1 MIFRSIFTNSF
12 GILTSRILG
21 FIRDLLTASYLGA
34 NIYSDLFFVAFK
46 LPNLFRRIFAEGAF
60 TQSFLPSFAASKIK
74 SVFSVSVYLRFLIF
88 LIFFS
93 LSVTL
98 FDKFFTKLI
107 ALGFDDK
114 TVSLAAPL
122 VALNFYYLILIFTVT
137 FIATLL
143 QYKNHFA
150 TTAFS
155 TALLNIGIIG
165 GLLYAKEYKPLTI
178 VYYMSYGVLIGGL
191 LQVAVHLLAL
201 RWLNLCKI
209 ITSGFKY
216 LKRRKSSLKDELKSF
231 YNSFFPAILGNS
243 TAQISAFLDTWLAS
257 FLAGGSI
264 SYLYYSNRIL
274 QLPLALFAIAT
285 SVAIFP
291 KIAKYLKN
299 GDEKRAQRIMKKS
312 FWFLAYFL
320 SFSTVGGIMLSNEI
334 IWLLFERGEFT
345 RSDTINSAL
354 VLSMYMI
361 GLLPYGLSKIFSL
374 WLYSTHK
381 QKYAAKISFYS
392 LIANVLLSLVLIFP
406 LKAAGLALASSIAGA
421 VLFVFTIKEYSI
433 EKFLD
438 IIRDKLLIYLVLLL
452 IAEVILLYILK
463 GIFNEFLS
471 F

>member
-1 MIFRSIFTNSF
+1 
-12 GILTSRILG
+12 
-21 FIRDLLTASYLGA
+21 
-34 NIYSDLFFVAFK
+34 
-46 LPNLFRRIFAEGAF
+46 
-60 TQSFLPSFAASKIK
+60 
-74 SVFSVSVYLRFLIF
+74 
-88 LIFFS
+88 
-93 LSVTL
+93 
-98 FDKFFTKLI
+98 
-107 ALGFDDK
+107 
-114 TVSLAAPL
+114 
-122 VALNFYYLILIFTVT
+122 
-137 FIATLL
+137 
-143 QYKNHFA
+143 
-150 TTAFS
+150 
-155 TALLNIGIIG
+155 
-165 GLLYAKEYKPLTI
+165 
-178 VYYMSYGVLIGGL
+178 
-191 LQVAVHLLAL
+191 
-201 RWLNLCKI
+201 
-209 ITSGFKY
+209 
-216 LKRRKSSLKDELKSF
+216 
-231 YNSFFPAILGNS
+231 
-243 TAQISAFLDTWLAS
+243 
-257 FLAGGSI
+257 
-264 SYLYYSNRIL
+264 
-274 QLPLALFAIAT
+274 
-285 SVAIFP
+285 
-291 KIAKYLKN
+291 
-299 GDEKRAQRIMKKS
+299 MKKS